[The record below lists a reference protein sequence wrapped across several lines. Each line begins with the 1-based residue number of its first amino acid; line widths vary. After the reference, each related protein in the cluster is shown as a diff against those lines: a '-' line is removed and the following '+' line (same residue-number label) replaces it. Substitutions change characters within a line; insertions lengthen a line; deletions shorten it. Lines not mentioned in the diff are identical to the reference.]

1 MIHATELRIGNL
13 LNQMLTSGKWEALPF
28 EVQDFERLEM
38 HPEYFNPIP
47 LTEEWLLKFGFEKVN
62 KYMYTF
68 EVLEDISSKVTI
80 ISEGKIDIDLNDMW
94 NKR

>member
-1 MIHATELRIGNL
+1 MIKANELRIGNWVKPTDL
-13 LNQMLTSGKWEALPF
+13 RNIPPDDWHTPLQVKPPIEDD
-28 EVQDFERLEM
+28 DFK
-38 HPEYFNPIP
+38 YNPIP

-80 ISEGKIDIDLNDMW
+80 ISEGKIDIDLNDM
-94 NKR
+94 